1 MDTHVYSLI
10 ENDFTPYSPALT
22 LNDDK
27 DKDAHL
33 GTSHGSVDEESLLCV
48 MTYADDSDGYDRIR
62 LLIQDLPRYP
72 VEALEEFYWTSS
84 NVSSISTDFAKRF
97 TEGNDVKRSMSSVE
111 YDLRR
116 HALWS
121 SLHSKLITTMSIER
135 SDHINVLS
143 TDGKDK
149 KRTLLNNRGPSLRAG
164 VRDGMNGVHRVIAD
178 ADKLKE
184 YRSQLTSTLTTAGT
198 TEDEDGFE
206 EKGRM
211 LSTTTRSTLD
221 VCSFTS
227 LLNDVKYEQDKIF
240 LSMTQYSDRTR
251 FHDRELARSCMAL
264 LVAQLSRSPVVSLN
278 MEKDG
283 ILTTANTVSDTP
295 SSTSTTRGH
304 SVYLPTKSASDV
316 FKLSLQSRPGLYNM
330 RSRSIMESKTIS
342 DSLDSM
348 PYTKMGVRGNGQVVG
363 VADTGIDQ
371 VSMLY
376 PSLVV
381 VLTMMIMV
389 MMSILTKPPLHVPN
403 HTLMSFSLR
412 LYELTIHYFYIFFSS
427 SEPLHVQRQ

>member
-1 MDTHVYSLI
+1 MNTHVYLLI

-84 NVSSISTDFAKRF
+84 NVSSISTDFSKRF
-97 TEGNDVKRSMSSVE
+97 TEDDVKRSMSSVE

-164 VRDGMNGVHRVIAD
+164 VQDGMNRVIAD
-178 ADKLKE
+178 ADKLKD

-198 TEDEDGFE
+198 TPDENGFE

-227 LLNDVKYEQDKIF
+227 LLNDAKYEQDKILF
-240 LSMTQYSDRTR
+240 SLTQYSDRTR
-251 FHDRELARSCMAL
+251 FPDRELARSCMAL

-304 SVYLPTKSASDV
+304 SVYLPAKSASDV
-316 FKLSLQSRPGLYNM
+316 FKMSLQSRPGLYNM

-376 PSLVV
+376 PYLVV
-381 VLTMMIMV
+381 ALTMMIMV
-389 MMSILTKPPLHVPN
+389 MMSIYTNKTASSCSQPYTHV
-403 HTLMSFSLR
+403 LLASSL
-412 LYELTIHYFYIFFSS
+412 
-427 SEPLHVQRQ
+427 